1 MAEENLDITKFSLE
15 EKIMMI
21 KHEIKSLVT
30 TKSGKNIHSNF
41 TYFQLEDF
49 LPIAINLFVKYNI
62 YNCSYIDTELETIE
76 QVTITDEEGKT
87 VTTKTEKPVEYVY
100 IYLKNLDKE
109 DEDDLYRIKTAE
121 ATIYGA
127 SPIQNLGGKLTYMKR
142 YAYMNLL
149 DLVDPD
155 TVDTGKPQ
163 TATNKVVSNVTP
175 YDMPKAAVT
184 NMASTRQQAQ
194 SVSQPVPQPV
204 TQPVTQ
210 PVPQPVTQP
219 IYEAPVAQ
227 TESGVPQGYPTTNVP
242 IENNGTMTLETKT
255 AIAQMLISKNLN
267 PADTIHNIAKQLGT
281 TVEALQESQKDEVIK
296 IINNL

>member
-1 MAEENLDITKFSLE
+1 MAEENVDITKFSLE

-21 KHEIKSLVT
+21 KHEIKGLIT
-30 TKSGKNIHSNF
+30 TKSGKNTHSNF

-49 LPIAINLFVKYNI
+49 LPTAINLFVKYNI

-155 TVDTGKPQ
+155 IVDEGKPQ

-175 YDMPKAAVT
+175 YAMPKAAVT
-184 NMASTRQQAQ
+184 NMASARQQVQ
-194 SVSQPVPQPV
+194 PIPQPTPQPIPQPTPQPTPQPVSQPVV
-204 TQPVTQ
+204 N
-210 PVPQPVTQP
+210 
-219 IYEAPVAQ
+219 EAPITVD
-227 TESGVPQGYPTTNVP
+227 TTRA
-242 IENNGTMTLETKT
+242 MTLETKT
-255 AIAQMLISKNLN
+255 TIAQMLISKNLN

>member
-1 MAEENLDITKFSLE
+1 MAEEKLDITKFSLE

-21 KHEIKSLVT
+21 KHEIKGLIT
-30 TKSGKNIHSNF
+30 TKSGKNTHSNF

-155 TVDTGKPQ
+155 TIDADKPQ
-163 TATNKVVSNVTP
+163 TVTNKVVSNVTP

-184 NMASTRQQAQ
+184 NMASTRQQVQ
-194 SVSQPVPQPV
+194 PVSQPVSQPVPQPV
-204 TQPVTQ
+204 TQQVQQPVTQ
-210 PVPQPVTQP
+210 PVINKAP
-219 IYEAPVAQ
+219 IAVD
-227 TESGVPQGYPTTNVP
+227 TT
-242 IENNGTMTLETKT
+242 GTMTLETKT

>member
-30 TKSGKNIHSNF
+30 TKSGKNTHSNF

-76 QVTITDEEGKT
+76 RVTITDEEGKT

-155 TVDTGKPQ
+155 IVDEGKPQ

-184 NMASTRQQAQ
+184 NMASARQQVQ
-194 SVSQPVPQPV
+194 PISQPTPQHTPQPVSQPVSQPV
-204 TQPVTQ
+204 VN
-210 PVPQPVTQP
+210 
-219 IYEAPVAQ
+219 EAPITVD
-227 TESGVPQGYPTTNVP
+227 TTRA
-242 IENNGTMTLETKT
+242 MTLETKT
-255 AIAQMLISKNLN
+255 TIAQMLISKNLN

-281 TVEALQESQKDEVIK
+281 TVEALQESQKDEIIK